1 MLDTAEG
8 AIDRLFETYERQY
21 LHSMHTAANAE
32 PAHNINARNV
42 EGVVAA
48 TDAVHE
54 GSEHGKLMRLTEQVD
69 AQHASVG
76 ETITANAVVSVA
88 GVEPAAEPSSAIL
101 PTNIEIINAVPAED
115 GFEAAAV
122 AAEPIVTHS
131 ELLHAELLLPPVAEN
146 TSASDG
152 AAVSNEVQVSDGN
165 KLEASE
171 RVLAPISGAL
181 LLEDAQ
187 LADLAPIAP
196 LTVRDNRVIDQPAS
210 ANTLFEG
217 SGDDLA
223 ESAVVADAAVLA
235 VAKVVDDSD
244 ESAESSDNDGPQII
258 DVVPVAVTN
267 RTTKISHIFVATLN
281 ESGESAENDSNTAA
295 ETNDTRTRTHAT
307 SGRNQSDDDDDDD
320 EDDTKSSAS
329 ELLHTVV
336 EAVRLGT
343 DLQDAVHSFR
353 DIDAENAS
361 IRQARSR
368 SAAAAAAVALAAAHA
383 SLDGD
388 QHAAVTGARSDR
400 PVLLLS
406 ALAGYGIVVLALS
419 VVLMVGVWLVYR
431 RVQDARHVLV
441 IAQV

>member
-69 AQHASVG
+69 AQHVSVG

-131 ELLHAELLLPPVAEN
+131 ELLHAELLLPPVAEH

-196 LTVRDNRVIDQPAS
+196 LTVRDARVIDQPAS

-217 SGDDLA
+217 SGDDPA

-267 RTTKISHIFVATLN
+267 GTTKISHIFVATLN

-307 SGRNQSDDDDDDD
+307 SGRNQSDDDDD

-343 DLQDAVHSFR
+343 DLQDAMHSFR

-388 QHAAVTGARSDR
+388 QHPAVTGARSDR
-400 PVLLLS
+400 PVLLLP
-406 ALAGYGIVVLALS
+406 ALAGYGSVVLTLS

>member
-54 GSEHGKLMRLTEQVD
+54 GSEHDKLMRLTEQVD

-88 GVEPAAEPSSAIL
+88 GVDPAAEPSSAIL

-115 GFEAAAV
+115 GFEAA
-122 AAEPIVTHS
+122 VTHS
-131 ELLHAELLLPPVAEN
+131 ELLHAELLLPPVAEQ

-171 RVLAPISGAL
+171 RVLTPISDAL

-196 LTVRDNRVIDQPAS
+196 LTVQDARVIDQPAS

-217 SGDDLA
+217 SGDDPA

-244 ESAESSDNDGPQII
+244 ESAESLDNDGPQII
-258 DVVPVAVTN
+258 DGVPVAVTN
-267 RTTKISHIFVATLN
+267 RTTKISHNFVATLN

-295 ETNDTRTRTHAT
+295 ETT
-307 SGRNQSDDDDDDD
+307 SGRNQSDDDDENV

-343 DLQDAVHSFR
+343 DLQDAMHSFR

-400 PVLLLS
+400 PVLLLP
-406 ALAGYGIVVLALS
+406 ALAGYGSVVLALS

-441 IAQV
+441 IAQM